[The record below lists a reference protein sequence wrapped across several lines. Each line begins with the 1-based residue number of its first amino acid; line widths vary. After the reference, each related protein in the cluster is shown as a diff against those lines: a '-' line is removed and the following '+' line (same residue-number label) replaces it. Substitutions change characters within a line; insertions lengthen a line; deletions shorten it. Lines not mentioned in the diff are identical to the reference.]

1 MELAHSTLDCE
12 KNAELLLEKLL
23 CCASFPPVVNNIK
36 INEILLCF
44 VFYPELITYLL
55 YKVRVK
61 LQLRI
66 SFISSGPTVVN
77 VLIKTIIRAVR
88 AQKVLL

>member
-1 MELAHSTLDCE
+1 MELAHITLDCE
-12 KNAELLLEKLL
+12 KSAELLEKLL
-23 CCASFPPVVNNIK
+23 YCASFPPVVNNIK
-36 INEILLCF
+36 ISETLLCF

-55 YKVRVK
+55 CKVRVK

-66 SFISSGPTVVN
+66 SFISSGPIVVN
-77 VLIKTIIRAVR
+77 VLIKTIIWAVR